1 METVLEDLTVIS
13 DNAVLQKRYESELK
27 ETPLRKGEAFTKV
40 TVTVKVNDGVNYGSA
55 TFSMNEEAKKDSSD
69 DSSNNE
75 SSVHIEELLGGPLRR
90 TFSCQIYCNLP
101 SCDFQTL

>member
-40 TVTVKVNDGVNYGSA
+40 TVTVNVNYGVNYGSA
-55 TFSMNEEAKKDSSD
+55 TFSMNKEAKKDSTD
-69 DSSNNE
+69 NE
-75 SSVHIEELLGGPLRR
+75 AVHIDELLGWSSEGDVQL
-90 TFSCQIYCNLP
+90 SNIL
-101 SCDFQTL
+101 

>member
-1 METVLEDLTVIS
+1 MLEDLTVIS

-55 TFSMNEEAKKDSSD
+55 TFSMNEEAKKDSSK
-69 DSSNNE
+69 NE
-75 SSVHIEELLGGPLRR
+75 SVHIEEVVLENEN
-90 TFSCQIYCNLP
+90 IYIFYSYLFRGVLCI
-101 SCDFQTL
+101 